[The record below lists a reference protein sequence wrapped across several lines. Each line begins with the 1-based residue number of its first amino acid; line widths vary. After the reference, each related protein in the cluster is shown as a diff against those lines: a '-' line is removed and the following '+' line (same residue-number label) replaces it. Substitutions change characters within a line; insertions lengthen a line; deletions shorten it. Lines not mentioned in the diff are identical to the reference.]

1 MKVQIRRSY
10 IAKDGTEFTS
20 AKECEKHEKV
30 HLTKSDMDFMKDVF
44 SAFLTQAETIVQ
56 HLKDEARILKEVNPL
71 YSDMCYSDIKKVK
84 LKITK
89 LSELQR
95 KIKRMR

>member
-1 MKVQIRRSY
+1 MKVQIRRFY
-10 IAKDGTEFTS
+10 LAKDGTEFTS
-20 AKECEKHEKV
+20 VKECEKYEKV
-30 HLTKSDMDFMKDVF
+30 HLTKSDIDFMKDVF
-44 SAFLTQAETIVQ
+44 SAFLTQTETVVQ
-56 HLKDEARILKEVNPL
+56 HLKDEAKVLKEVNPL